1 MKTPEKNLLI
11 KLRVNNGFTLVEM
24 LLVLVILSALAAIV
38 YPNLARHAREA
49 RIVATKSQIQVFRTA
64 LRSFEMDNDHY
75 PSGRNGLLDLVRRPS
90 DARNWH
96 GPYLEQGIIPKDQWG
111 HDFIY
116 ITPTPT
122 ISAQRDQMVLLE
134 PRTTSQAGNQTIRT
148 SRSCRFPA
156 RVQPSTTRVVQ
167 AAAFFAVT
175 PAAFRR
181 PSWLSNWPMRESN
194 SSTWK
199 GLLT

>member
-49 RIVATKSQIQVFRTA
+49 RIIATKSQIQVFRTA

-96 GPYLEQGIIPKDQWG
+96 GPYLEQGVIPKDQWG

-116 ITPTPT
+116 DCPGKHNADSYDLS
-122 ISAQRDQMVLLE
+122 SAGPDGI
-134 PRTTSQAGNQTIRT
+134 AGTEDDI
-148 SRSCRFPA
+148 A
-156 RVQPSTTRVVQ
+156 
-167 AAAFFAVT
+167 
-175 PAAFRR
+175 
-181 PSWLSNWPMRESN
+181 SWKPDN
-194 SSTWK
+194 
-199 GLLT
+199 